1 MRWVDDNQAVTVTT
15 VGFKT
20 STQDGT
26 AVCGQFTLRVTHKL
40 DERGLMELLARYGL
54 STVFSVVGENNQ
66 LVNGKSD

>member
-26 AVCGQFTLRVTHKL
+26 AVCGQFTRRVTSA
-40 DERGLMELLARYGL
+40 G
-54 STVFSVVGENNQ
+54 
-66 LVNGKSD
+66 